1 MTLDALVALTKARL
15 ATHARRVVPSGELV
29 RAAVL
34 IPIVDRGEPCLV
46 FTKRT
51 QRVATHK
58 GQISFPG
65 GAVDP
70 GDGSFLDAAL
80 RECEE
85 EIGLPRALV
94 EPLGALDDTETF
106 ATNFVITPW
115 VGVVRKPVAWRPDGE
130 EIERVIEVPFKALL
144 EPGGLRVEHWSATA
158 CGAPSTSS
166 TTTATR
172 SGAPPR
178 GSSSTTSISSP
189 TRRDRRAR
197 PLRRLRPRARRHVRA
212 GRLVR
217 TVRPEPHRRALREVP
232 ALAGGGV

>member
-144 EPGGLRVEHWSATA
+144 EPGGLRVEHWERDGVRRPVYFFDYNGDTIWGATA
-158 CGAPSTSS
+158 RIVKHYLDLFADAP
-166 TTTATR
+166 
-172 SGAPPR
+172 
-178 GSSSTTSISSP
+178 
-189 TRRDRRAR
+189 
-197 PLRRLRPRARRHVRA
+197 
-212 GRLVR
+212 
-217 TVRPEPHRRALREVP
+217 
-232 ALAGGGV
+232 